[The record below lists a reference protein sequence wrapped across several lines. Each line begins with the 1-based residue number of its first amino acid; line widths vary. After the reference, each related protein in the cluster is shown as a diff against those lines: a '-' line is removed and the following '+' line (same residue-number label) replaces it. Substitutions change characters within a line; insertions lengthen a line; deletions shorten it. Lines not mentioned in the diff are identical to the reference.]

1 MPRFAHIETFT
12 NLPANMIAGIGDM
25 LICMQGGNRVLYT
38 ATRSGGGVVAFD
50 IDGAMTVSDQLSFN
64 VTSQLPVAPRLD
76 LIQVNNLPYLVV
88 SGANQT
94 TLVSYRIAEAG
105 TIGGALRPAG
115 GPVGVTSAQEV
126 VGLGGSTF
134 VYAARTNDGSI
145 CGYRMAGDGTLTLV
159 QDLALGDDLQ
169 GVNIA
174 DMARM
179 ELGGSQFLAVASP
192 ATDSISLLRI
202 AADGTL
208 TLADRIGAANGLG
221 IADPGTV
228 RALTAYGTSYL
239 LVGSGSSS
247 SLTVFAVSESG
258 GLAVR
263 DHLIDTLDTRFQ
275 GVGAVETFSFN
286 GRHFVLA
293 GGGDGGISLFE
304 LLPDGQLVLGALML
318 DTPGMALDAIT
329 ALAIQPK
336 ATGVEIFV
344 GGETSG
350 ITRLGLDLTTIR
362 APLLGTGTAD
372 DLNGSAFDD
381 LIWAGAGDDLVRG
394 GAGDDTLVDG
404 TGSDQ
409 LYGGAGADLF
419 VLTTD
424 GASDVIRDFQP
435 GIDRLDLSGWGRLYA
450 AVDLGFVAT
459 SYGARVTYGAE
470 VLEIYSSNGLPLSL
484 VQLLAASPFAL
495 WHGRAAL
502 VTGSGAFLGTAY
514 SDYVWGSANADTFF
528 ATYGNDTIFG
538 DTGQDL
544 IDFSAI
550 GEAVDVD
557 LLIGTGAF
565 ASGSQQVYS
574 GIEAIIGSAFGDML
588 RGSDAADGL
597 VGGAGGDLLAG
608 RGGNDTLSGGEGD
621 DSLVGGAG
629 ADRLDGGSGNDLV
642 SYSSATGAVR
652 ADLYSAANT
661 WGDAGGDV
669 FSGIETLAG
678 SNFGDQLLGD
688 AEANTILGMAGN
700 DYLVGRAGND
710 TLDGG
715 DGNDSLAG
723 GPGADLMIGQQGT
736 DLAYYWDAVA
746 GVRADLYAP
755 AWTWGDAAGDQFQGI
770 ENLAGTNYNDQLLGD
785 TSANWISGLWGDDYL
800 VGRAGDDQLLGGGGS
815 DTLDGGAGN
824 DSLSG
829 GLGADR
835 FYGGEGIDLAY
846 FWDATGPVR
855 ADLFSPSWTWGE
867 AAGDTFQAVE
877 QLAGSKFGDQLL
889 GDHGANWISGLDG
902 NDHLVGRGGADTLVG
917 GAGADTLDGG
927 AGADC
932 FVFDGGN
939 DRILAFAL
947 GEDRLR
953 LDPRFSDSSPAA
965 IAALLQA
972 AVANVNENSVT
983 LVFGTGNSLCI
994 QGLSDAQALVG
1005 SFDLA

>member
-1 MPRFAHIETFT
+1 MPQFTHVETFT
-12 NLPANMIAGIGDM
+12 TLPLNMISGIGDM
-25 LICMQGGNRVLYT
+25 LISTQGGNRMLYA
-38 ATRSGGGVVAFD
+38 ATRAGGGVVAFD
-50 IDGAMTVSDQLSFN
+50 IHGAMTVADQLSFN
-64 VTSQLPVAPRLD
+64 VTSQLPVAPTLD
-76 LIQVNNLPYLVV
+76 LIQVSSLPYLVV

-94 TLVSYRIAEAG
+94 TLVSYRIEGAG
-105 TIGGALRPAG
+105 TIGGAFRPPG

-126 VGLGGSTF
+126 VVLGGSTY
-134 VYAARTNDGSI
+134 VYAARANDGSI
-145 CGYRMAGDGTLTLV
+145 CAYRMAGNGTLTLM
-159 QDLALGDDLQ
+159 QDLALGDDSQ

-174 DMARM
+174 NMTRITV
-179 ELGGSQFLAVASP
+179 GGSQFLSVTSP
-192 ATDSISLLRI
+192 ATDSVSLLRI
-202 AADGTL
+202 GTDGTL
-208 TLADRIGAANGLG
+208 GLADRIGAANGLG
-221 IADPGTV
+221 IADPGAV
-228 RALTAYGTSYL
+228 KALTAYGTSFL
-239 LVGSGSSS
+239 VVGSGASS
-247 SLTVFAVSESG
+247 SLTVLAISETGALS
-258 GLAVR
+258 LR

-275 GVGAVETFSFN
+275 GVGAVETFTFN
-286 GRHFVLA
+286 GRPFVLA
-293 GGGDGGISLFE
+293 GGGDGGLNLFE
-304 LLPDGQLVLGALML
+304 LLPEGRLVLSAQIL
-318 DTPGMALDAIT
+318 DTPGMALEAIT
-329 ALAIQPK
+329 ALAVQPTV
-336 ATGVEIFV
+336 AGIEIFV
-344 GGETSG
+344 GGEGGG
-350 ITRLGLDLTTIR
+350 ITRLALALTALR
-362 APLLGTGTAD
+362 APLLGTAAAD
-372 DLNGSAFDD
+372 DLAGGTADD
-381 LIWAGAGDDLVRG
+381 LIWAGAGDDLLRG
-394 GAGDDTLVDG
+394 GAGDDILADG

-419 VLTTD
+419 VLAAD
-424 GASDVIRDFQP
+424 GAADAIRDFQP
-435 GIDRLDLSGWGRLYA
+435 GIDRLDLSGWAPLLDLSEL
-450 AVDLGFVAT
+450 AVT
-459 SYGARVTYGAE
+459 STVWGAQVTYGT
-470 VLEIYSSNGLPLSL
+470 EILDISSANGLPLSL
-484 VQLLAASPFAL
+484 AQVQAALPFAL
-495 WHGRAAL
+495 WHARSVI
-502 VTGSGAFLGTAY
+502 VTSTGAFLGTPY
-514 SDYVWGSANADTFF
+514 GDYVGGSANADTFL
-528 ATYGNDTIFG
+528 ATLGYDTIHG
-538 DTGQDL
+538 DAGFDT
-544 IDFSAI
+544 IDYSAI
-550 GEAVDVD
+550 GEPVDVD
-557 LLIGTGAF
+557 LLNGVGAF
-565 ASGSQQVYS
+565 ASGSRQVYS
-574 GIEAIIGSAFGDML
+574 GVEALVGSAFGDTL
-588 RGSDAADGL
+588 RGGNAADGL
-597 VGGAGGDLLAG
+597 MGGGGGDLLAA
-608 RGGNDTLSGGEGD
+608 RGGNDSVAGGVGD
-621 DSLVGGAG
+621 DTLDGGAG
-629 ADRLDGGSGNDLV
+629 ADVLDGGSGNDLV
-642 SYSSATGAVR
+642 TYLNATGAVR
-652 ADLYSAANT
+652 ADLYAPAWT
-661 WGDAGGDV
+661 WGDAGGDI
-669 FSGIETLAG
+669 FIGIEILAG

-688 AEANTILGMAGN
+688 ADANTILGMAGN

-736 DLAYYWDAVA
+736 DLAYYWDAMA

-755 AWTWGDAAGDQFQGI
+755 TWTWGDAAGDQFQGI

-855 ADLFSPSWTWGE
+855 ADLLSPSWTWGE

-939 DRILAFAL
+939 DRILAFAV

-983 LVFGTGNSLCI
+983 QVFGMGNSLCI
-994 QGLSDAQALVG
+994 LGLSDAQALVG